1 MRTRFA
7 AISERIAHAPMGVAL
22 GAVVAGILLAD
33 YFSPPLWSAVVGF
46 VVSVGMA
53 VARYGKSF
61 STIYLFSALSF
72 AGAVSMQ
79 LSHDELSLGGESRLL
94 HLRITSVR
102 NPSPTTRYAQAE
114 ILSADG
120 ERCHLEVRLICDES
134 VELRGGEEIL
144 IKARI
149 SGFASGRGHAQSQ
162 ELAHSQSA
170 SSSESQYGKYMARQ
184 GILGQIYLTKE
195 MIIERYAFRPT
206 LAERVQDMARQK
218 IHRLELSESVEPI
231 ILAMAIGDRGEITTA
246 LRRDYVLCGGAHLLA
261 VSGLH
266 VGYLFALINLLLLP
280 LALFRRGQVARALV
294 AIAVIWGYAAMTGLA
309 PSTIRAAV
317 MFSLLQLS
325 LLVAS
330 RYNSL
335 NALCFTAMAMLLWR
349 GENIYD
355 AGFQLSVLAV
365 FAIVEWAMPVIR
377 WVAGWHRLEL
387 EKRQWL
393 QRHKFRMA
401 LRVVFI
407 WAERWLLSSFTISV
421 AASLITIPL
430 ASYLFGQFSLWSVVV
445 GPVMVLLAGVVVGV
459 SLLWILMPMG
469 LLQGVASGILE
480 LSVGWMNSLA
490 EWCSRMGLVAY
501 DIRID
506 LSLCITIYI
515 IYALLTALV
524 WAVEKGAKKRKPTI
538 GKLPR

>member
-1 MRTRFA
+1 
-7 AISERIAHAPMGVAL
+7 
-22 GAVVAGILLAD
+22 
-33 YFSPPLWSAVVGF
+33 
-46 VVSVGMA
+46 
-53 VARYGKSF
+53 
-61 STIYLFSALSF
+61 
-72 AGAVSMQ
+72 
-79 LSHDELSLGGESRLL
+79 
-94 HLRITSVR
+94 
-102 NPSPTTRYAQAE
+102 
-114 ILSADG
+114 
-120 ERCHLEVRLICDES
+120 
-134 VELRGGEEIL
+134 
-144 IKARI
+144 
-149 SGFASGRGHAQSQ
+149 
-162 ELAHSQSA
+162 
-170 SSSESQYGKYMARQ
+170 
-184 GILGQIYLTKE
+184 
-195 MIIERYAFRPT
+195 
-206 LAERVQDMARQK
+206 
-218 IHRLELSESVEPI
+218 
-231 ILAMAIGDRGEITTA
+231 
-246 LRRDYVLCGGAHLLA
+246 HLLA

-387 EKRQWL
+387 EERQRL
-393 QRHKFRMA
+393 QRHKFRML

-407 WAERWLLSSFTISV
+407 WAERWLLSSFAISV

-506 LSLCITIYI
+506 LSLCIIIYI

-524 WAVEKGAKKRKPTI
+524 WGVEKGAKKRKPTI
-538 GKLPR
+538 G